1 MFPKL
6 KMLQINGSRDQKE
19 STIWYNLNSKLHNH
33 FVFHTVQYMC
43 ACFRAKEILHSE
55 MEEEH
60 KSMSLGH
67 QTAGGHFGGGD
78 TFLFYHYT
86 AWLEN

>member
-1 MFPKL
+1 MG
-6 KMLQINGSRDQKE
+6 MLQRDQKNLQFGMIQTQN
-19 STIWYNLNSKLHNH
+19 STTILFFKLYNTCVRGLGLKK
-33 FVFHTVQYMC
+33 FCIF
-43 ACFRAKEILHSE
+43 E

>member
-1 MFPKL
+1 
-6 KMLQINGSRDQKE
+6 
-19 STIWYNLNSKLHNH
+19 
-33 FVFHTVQYMC
+33 
-43 ACFRAKEILHSE
+43 

-78 TFLFYHYT
+78 TFLFYHHT
-86 AWLEN
+86 ASLEN

>member
-1 MFPKL
+1 MG
-6 KMLQINGSRDQKE
+6 MLQFNPETKIV
-19 STIWYNLNSKLHNH
+19 YKLVLVKTPQP
-33 FVFHTVQYMC
+33 FFFQTVQYMC
-43 ACFRAKEILHSE
+43 AWFRAKEILHSE

-78 TFLFYHYT
+78 TFLFYHHT
-86 AWLEN
+86 ASLEN